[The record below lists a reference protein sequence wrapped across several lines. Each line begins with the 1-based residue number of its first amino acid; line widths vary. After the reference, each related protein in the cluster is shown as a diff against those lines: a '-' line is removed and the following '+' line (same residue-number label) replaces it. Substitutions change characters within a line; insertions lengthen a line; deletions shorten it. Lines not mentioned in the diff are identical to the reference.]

1 MKNNPIEFKYIDCS
15 NNLFAKIQIVNAL
28 TKSELGKLNEKYSEL
43 GLFIKQVRVDEYGNE
58 ISENE
63 LLPSD
68 NNVLNKKRKRV
79 LKKSTMTLE
88 EFCNK
93 YYDNNSKKSKKIN
106 DNKSISND
114 SIDDYKCSIEELK
127 DLNKN
132 LIETYNDCQNI
143 DMKKCKIDEKDFPDK
158 IIDYIKKFSKFLSKQ
173 QYADLFQKWKNK
185 NFEIKGFNEIDV
197 NNINNWKIPVLKGFK
212 SEMILIASSNV
223 LNKKIREKDN
233 NKEDSDINEEKE
245 EEENEEKKD
254 EESGEKDESL
264 SESEPSLDN
273 YFKANIAPEKPN
285 DDDND
290 ENDNL

>member
-43 GLFIKQVRVDEYGNE
+43 GLFIRQVRVDEYGNE
-58 ISENE
+58 ITENE

-88 EFCNK
+88 EFYNK
-93 YYDNNSKKSKKIN
+93 YYENNNKKSKKIN

-114 SIDDYKCSIEELK
+114 SIDDYKCSLEELK

-132 LIETYNDCQNI
+132 LIETFNDCQNI
-143 DMKKCKIDEKDFPDK
+143 AMKKCKIEEKDYADK
-158 IIDYIKKFSKFLSKQ
+158 IIYYIKKFSKYLPDKQ
-173 QYADLFQKWKNK
+173 YEDLFQKWKNK
-185 NFEIKGFNEIDV
+185 NLEIKGFREIDV

-212 SEMILIASSNV
+212 SEMILIASSNIIS
-223 LNKKIREKDN
+223 KKIRENDN
-233 NKEDSDINEEKE
+233 NK
-245 EEENEEKKD
+245 
-254 EESGEKDESL
+254 
-264 SESEPSLDN
+264 
-273 YFKANIAPEKPN
+273 
-285 DDDND
+285 
-290 ENDNL
+290 

>member
-28 TKSELGKLNEKYSEL
+28 TKSEIGKLNEKYREL
-43 GLFIKQVRVDEYGNE
+43 GLFIRQVSVDEYGNE
-58 ISENE
+58 ISKNE
-63 LLPSD
+63 LLSSD
-68 NNVLNKKRKRV
+68 NNVLNKKRKRI

-88 EFCNK
+88 EFYNK
-93 YYDNNSKKSKKIN
+93 YYDNNNKKSKKIN

-114 SIDDYKCSIEELK
+114 SIDDHICSIEELK

-143 DMKKCKIDEKDFPDK
+143 NMKKCKIDEKDFPDK
-158 IIDYIKKFSKFLSKQ
+158 IIDYIKKFSKFLSNE

-197 NNINNWKIPVLKGFK
+197 NNINNWKIPVLKAFK
-212 SEMILIASSNV
+212 SEIILIASSN
-223 LNKKIREKDN
+223 LLAKKIREKDN
-233 NKEDSDINEEKE
+233 NKEDSDINEERE
-245 EEENEEKKD
+245 EEEKEEKKD
-254 EESGEKDESL
+254 EESGAKDESS
-264 SESEPSLDN
+264 SESEPSSDN
-273 YFKANIAPEKPN
+273 YFKANIVPEKQN

-290 ENDNL
+290 ENYNM